1 MSSSPNTPS
10 NDAYAW
16 YNEFVTRGDPSG
28 RIALA
33 DTVISDEPSGPG
45 AMSLPRSNLVDPGSL
60 VGARIDHFQVEEL
73 IGAGGMGAVY
83 RAHDVSLDRKV
94 AIKMMR
100 GALAAREYENR
111 LMREARA
118 QAKVQHPNVVSIH
131 YIGRAHPLG
140 PNDGPAPLY
149 FAMEWVEGSTLED
162 YVTRGET
169 MDPETARVAML
180 QVARGLRAAQ
190 RVGIIHRDIK
200 PSNLLV
206 DTEGTVHIADFGLA
220 KPLESDV
227 SITQK
232 GAFVGSPLYMAP
244 EQAGDDPIDHRA
256 DMYSLGATFYH
267 LLAGHPP
274 FDAKSAIKVITQH
287 ATQPVPPLAEAA
299 PRVGAPLRGVIHR
312 LLEKKPEDRYE
323 DYDSLIEAIQ
333 EAASGRA
340 PRAGFWIRSA
350 AALLDAVFAAILIA
364 VMGWFGAVV
373 HVAHIAVGHARW
385 GQTLG
390 KHLLRIRVGRTDGSA
405 LGLGRSLSRT
415 VLSLWMP
422 LALGA
427 VILLSEGFGGLT
439 TTIEQLRFGEMG
451 RLQDVLIAIAVG
463 NGVLSL
469 LYAGGLVLAAFDRKK
484 RAVHDLIADTEVR
497 YVLPQVGSRSS
508 GS

>member
-1 MSSSPNTPS
+1 MIS
-10 NDAYAW
+10 D
-16 YNEFVTRGDPSG
+16 DPS
-28 RIALA
+28 R
-33 DTVISDEPSGPG
+33 PG
-45 AMSLPRSNLVDPGSL
+45 VTSAPRSNLADPEAL
-60 VGARIDHFQVEEL
+60 VGARIDHFQIEEL

-100 GALAAREYENR
+100 GALASREYEDR

-140 PNDGPAPLY
+140 PSDGPAPLY

-162 YVTRGET
+162 TIARGET

-206 DTEGTVHIADFGLA
+206 GSEGTVHIADFGLA
-220 KPLESDV
+220 KPLESDA
-227 SITQK
+227 SITQE

-244 EQAGDDPIDHRA
+244 EQASDDPIDHRA

-287 ATQPVPPLAEAA
+287 ATQPVPPLSEAA
-299 PRVGAPLRGVIHR
+299 PRVPPPLRRVIHR

-323 DYDSLIEAIQ
+323 DYDALIEAIQ
-333 EAASGRA
+333 AAAPGRA

-350 AALLDAVFAAILIA
+350 AVLIDSLFAAILIA
-364 VMGWFGAVV
+364 ILGWFGAVIHLG
-373 HVAHIAVGHARW
+373 HVTLGHARW

-390 KHLLRIRVGRTDGSA
+390 KHLLRIRVQRPDGSP
-405 LGLGRSLSRT
+405 LGLGRSLART
-415 VLSLWMP
+415 VLALWMP
-422 LALGA
+422 IALGA
-427 VILLSEGFGGLT
+427 VILLSQGFSGLT

-469 LYAGGLVLAAFDRKK
+469 LYGGGLILAAFDRKK

-497 YVLPQVGSRSS
+497 YVLPKA
-508 GS
+508 